1 MKTLFSVY
9 DSFLKACSFAHTE
22 SQWNPVESLS
32 VYHISMSLSRLKA
45 DNWRLSSV
53 RAAILSVAPSHCHPA
68 TINNSQAETPREAE
82 GRWSCRKHRWK
93 ELRKHKM
100 RTGTTDEWELEVWDE
115 EGESNSIMNPGGEMR
130 WAGGR
135 RRSTCSLLQQAAINS
150 SSNLPRKKKHSA
162 AANPTQDGPK
172 PHTCTP

>member
-1 MKTLFSVY
+1 MTHFWKHVVSHT
-9 DSFLKACSFAHTE
+9 HTE

-32 VYHISMSLSRLKA
+32 VYHISMSRSRLKA

-82 GRWSCRKHRWK
+82 GRCSCRKHRGK

-100 RTGTTDEWELEVWDE
+100 RTGTTDERELEVWDE

-130 WAGGR
+130 WDEMRWDEMSRREEAQHMLAAPAGGY
-135 RRSTCSLLQQAAINS
+135 
-150 SSNLPRKKKHSA
+150 K
-162 AANPTQDGPK
+162 
-172 PHTCTP
+172 